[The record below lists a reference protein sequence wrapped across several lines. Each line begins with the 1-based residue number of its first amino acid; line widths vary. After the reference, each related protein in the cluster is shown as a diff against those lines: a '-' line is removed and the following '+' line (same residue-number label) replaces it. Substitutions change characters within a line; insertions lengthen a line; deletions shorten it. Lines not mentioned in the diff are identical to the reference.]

1 MHKKVMDLRPDPSA
15 EELMLAVEDTV
26 RFVRQ
31 GTTAGGLSRASSS
44 LLNRLHRE
52 GPQRLTELARA
63 ENVSQPNMTQ
73 VVSRMEKA
81 GLVRRVP
88 DRSDGRG
95 VLVELTDAGRRTAEQ
110 RRTERAL
117 ALQQLLE
124 ALSDAESEAVR
135 TALPALARAVRSHEE
150 R

>member
-1 MHKKVMDLRPDPSA
+1 MDLYSGLSA
-15 EELMLAVEDTV
+15 EELMLAVEDMV
-26 RFVRQ
+26 RFVRR

-44 LLNRLHRE
+44 LLNRLSSG

-88 DRSDGRG
+88 DHADGRG
-95 VLVELTDAGRRTAEQ
+95 VLVEATGEGHRMAEQ
-110 RRTERAL
+110 RRNERAQ

-124 ALSDAESEAVR
+124 TLSAAELQAVQ
-135 TALPALARAVRSHEE
+135 TALPALARAVRDREADT
-150 R
+150 

>member
-1 MHKKVMDLRPDPSA
+1 MDLDSGHSA

-26 RFVRQ
+26 RFVRL

-88 DRSDGRG
+88 DESDGRG
-95 VLVELTDAGRRTAEQ
+95 VLVESTAEGRRTAEQ
-110 RRTERAL
+110 RQTERAS

-124 ALSDAESEAVR
+124 ALSEPELEAVR
-135 TALPALARAVRSHEE
+135 IALPALARAVRDHADG
-150 R
+150 